1 MAKNA
6 DFEKWTGR
14 IVSILIAVLL
24 FLYVSYEN
32 SRMIS
37 SYDPGGGA
45 SISTEETIT
54 SVPIEI
60 NVDTN
65 QYFVSGVPE
74 SASVTLRGPQAVIT
88 QFLATNELVTQT
100 PNLNELGVG
109 NHEISLSVKYLP
121 NRIEADIMPAS
132 IDINIENKVIK
143 EYNIEVLY
151 DNNIFAEGTNVGE
164 PQLSQNT
171 VEVSGRESE
180 MEQVDRVVA
189 IIPPGRQPYSE
200 NINGNFSLVAYNSQN
215 DIVDVSIQPNEI
227 NIVIPLESN
236 EKTVPINLEATG
248 GSDDYDYEIRI
259 ASDQMDRVALRGPK
273 SILDNINSLNVPVDL
288 TGITNSTTRTI
299 DLSQPDGVEDMSLE
313 NITVVID
320 ARLKDDTENEE
331 LNDEDNQEN
340 NEENNSENSINNEIE
355 TETDNSTEANSSSI
369 ESESESIQEAPDGL
383 GN

>member
-1 MAKNA
+1 MAKNVE
-6 DFEKWTGR
+6 FEKWTGR
-14 IVSILIAVLL
+14 IISIIIAVLL

-45 SISTEETIT
+45 SISTEETVT

-65 QYFVSGVPE
+65 QYFVSGIPE
-74 SASVTLRGPQAVIT
+74 SATVTLRGPQAVIT

-109 NHEISLSVKYLP
+109 NHEVSLNVKYLP
-121 NRIEADIMPAS
+121 NRVEADIMPAS
-132 IDINIENKVIK
+132 IDINIEKKVVK

-151 DNNIFAEGTNVGE
+151 DDNIFAEGTNVGE

-171 VEVSGRESE
+171 AVVSGRESE

-189 IIPPGRQPYSE
+189 IIPPGSQPYSE

-215 DIVDVSIQPNEI
+215 DIIDVSIQPSEI

-236 EKTVPINLEATG
+236 EKTVPIKLEATG
-248 GSDDYDYEIRI
+248 GSNDYNYEIRI
-259 ASDQMDRVALRGPK
+259 ASDQMDKVVLRGPK
-273 SILDNINSLNVPVDL
+273 SVLDNISNLIVPLDL

-299 DLSQPDGVEDMSLE
+299 DLPLPDGVDDMSLATV
-313 NITVVID
+313 TVVID
-320 ARLKDDTENEE
+320 ARPKGNTENEE
-331 LNDEDNQEN
+331 SSEESKQED
-340 NEENNSENSINNEIE
+340 NEENNQQNSTVNESENEDSAEI
-355 TETDNSTEANSSSI
+355 DSSSI
-369 ESESESIQEAPDGL
+369 ESEKESIQESPDAL